1 MIRAL
6 IFLIAVLLTSG
17 AAAAQDA
24 DLSPSPDEL
33 LRSMVTLLKS
43 ADAFTV
49 HSEKTFDDVLED
61 GTKVQYAGASDL
73 AMLRPDGLH
82 INYGDDISA
91 KEFWYDGRT
100 FTLMDH
106 LHNVYVTA
114 PAAPT
119 LPEAIS
125 QLQSEYG
132 IFLPLASLL
141 RADPSG
147 AYGEGVESRLYLGIH
162 DVDGVRS
169 HHVLFRGEK
178 IDWQLWIEDGDLPL
192 LRKVVV
198 TYKTLPGSPQD
209 IVVLTDWELHP
220 ELDHEDFAADVPD
233 HAIRAAFLGAE
244 EQGQ

>member
-1 MIRAL
+1 MKRAL
-6 IFLIAVLLTSG
+6 IFLIAALLMSG
-17 AAAAQDA
+17 AAAAQEA
-24 DLSPSPDEL
+24 NPPPGPDEL
-33 LRSMVTLLKS
+33 LRSMATLLRS
-43 ADAFTV
+43 ANAFTV
-49 HSEKTFDDVLED
+49 HTEKIFDDVLED

-73 AMLRPDGLH
+73 AMRRPDGLH
-82 INYGDDISA
+82 VSYGDDISA

-119 LPEAIS
+119 LPEAVK
-125 QLQSEYG
+125 QLQSDYG
-132 IFLPLASLL
+132 VFLPLAALL
-141 RADPSG
+141 HADPSG

-169 HHVLFRGEK
+169 HHILFRGDE

-209 IVVLTDWELHP
+209 IVVLTDWELNP
-220 ELDHEDFAADVPD
+220 ELDDEDFAASVPD
-233 HAIRAAFLGAE
+233 HAIRAAFLGGE